1 MSTHV
6 HSKVTNLTIFTFVCT
21 IFFTFH
27 CKKKSF
33 ETGYNES
40 SCDFLVATPVSCL
53 KFGQIGQVFCV
64 FSHYE
69 DSTEMLEDMVLAKQ
83 IGMEKYGK
91 HRTTM
96 DNPLNRLG
104 VIVITLWKSNIVMEN
119 E

>member
-6 HSKVTNLTIFTFVCT
+6 HSKVANLTIFTFFVL
-21 IFFTFH
+21 FDYVSLQ
-27 CKKKSF
+27 KKSF
-33 ETGYNES
+33 ETDYNES

-83 IGMEKYGK
+83 IGMGNIGQPW
-91 HRTTM
+91 TTH
-96 DNPLNRLG
+96 
-104 VIVITLWKSNIVMEN
+104 
-119 E
+119 